1 MSEKH
6 PRISSS
12 ATEMY
17 DGIVSRKFFLL
28 IILFL
33 GVILSFIV
41 DVVTG
46 PAWLSLSEV
55 AAALLFGENSTNR
68 MIIWVIRL
76 PMACMAI
83 FVGAALGLAG
93 AQMQT
98 ILDNPLA
105 SPYTLGISAAA
116 GFGAALAIVLG
127 VGVLPGGNEFLVPL
141 NAFLF
146 SMLCCI
152 SIYLIAWRKRG
163 TTETLVLAGIALLF
177 LFNAL
182 TTFLEYISTQEDL
195 QAVVF
200 WLFGSL
206 SKSTWPKVAFVGAV
220 LVIVIP
226 FFLMDAWKLTAM
238 RLGDSK
244 AQSLGVNVPRLRI
257 KSLLLI
263 SVLTATAVCFVGIIG
278 FVGLVSPHIARMMV
292 GEDHRYYLPAS
303 LLGGALLLSVSSIA
317 SKLVIPGS
325 VFPIGIAT
333 SCIGVPFFLYLILR
347 RRSEFW

>member
-1 MSEKH
+1 MNRNGPSFPK
-6 PRISSS
+6 
-12 ATEMY
+12 AAVEMY
-17 DGIVSRKFFLL
+17 EGIVSHKFLCVFV
-28 IILFL
+28 L
-33 GVILSFIV
+33 GVAILISFIV
-41 DVVTG
+41 DVMSG
-46 PAWLSLSEV
+46 PAWLTPSDVFTALVTSEK
-55 AAALLFGENSTNR
+55 NTNHL
-68 MIIWVIRL
+68 IIWVIRL
-76 PMACMAI
+76 PMAIMAV
-83 FVGAALGLAG
+83 FVGSSLGLAG

-127 VGVLPGGNEFLVPL
+127 VGVLPWGNEFLIPL
-141 NAFLF
+141 NAFIF
-146 SMLCCI
+146 SMLCCV
-152 SIYLIAWRKRG
+152 SIYLIAWHKKG

-206 SKSTWPKVAFVGAV
+206 AKATWLKAGFVGVV
-220 LVIVIP
+220 LTLVLP
-226 FFLMDAWKLTAM
+226 LFLMDSWKLTAL
-238 RLGDSK
+238 RLGDNR
-244 AQSLGVNVPRLRI
+244 ARSLGVNVERLRI
-257 KSLLLI
+257 KSFLLI

-278 FVGLVSPHIARMMV
+278 FVGLVAPHISRMIV

-303 LLGGALLLSVSSIA
+303 LLGGALLLSVSSIV
-317 SKLVIPGS
+317 SKLVIPGAI
-325 VFPIGIAT
+325 FPIGIAT